1 MMRVLWLSPT
11 PGLLN
16 EREGTGG
23 YGGSGWVGAL
33 QHLFMSANKGDT
45 LGVAFPTTIKSKPI
59 IQDGVHYFPI
69 LRNFKTRIQKLCYYY
84 GGYKSID
91 YNEYVENLHE
101 VINTFQPD
109 IIHLFGLESP
119 FATILGHSEKPVAV
133 HLQGLLGPYDNVFYP
148 QDINS
153 KSFIWPPSVREWIWR
168 NGYRFAKK
176 ELHTLAIKETE
187 LFKRANF
194 FMGRT
199 AFDFQVSQLMSPSS
213 RYFKVN
219 EALRPS
225 FYLNA
230 GKWTH
235 SSRKF
240 IITSTISE
248 TVYKG
253 LDLILKTASL
263 LKRETK
269 MDFEWQVIG
278 IKETSSLIRFFE
290 HFLSI
295 KSSDVYV
302 RYLGVMTAEQITEH
316 NLASSIYV
324 HPSYIDNSPNS
335 ICEAQLLGMPVIA
348 TNVGGVSSL
357 IEHKV
362 TGLLV
367 PANAPYELAYWI
379 KTINEDSYLA
389 TSIGHKA
396 YESAI
401 IRHNKDTIIRDLFTS
416 YQTIIEMS
424 HE

>member
-1 MMRVLWLSPT
+1 MRVLWLSPT

-33 QHLFMSANKGDT
+33 QNLFVSANNGDT
-45 LGVAFPTTIKSKPI
+45 LGVAFPTTVKSKSI
-59 IQDGVHYFPI
+59 IQDGVHYYPI
-69 LRNFKTRIQKLCYYY
+69 LKNTKSWFRKILYYY
-84 GGYKSID
+84 GGFKHFD
-91 YNEYVENLHE
+91 YFEYVEKLQV
-101 VINTFQPD
+101 VIKDFHPD
-109 IIHLFGLESP
+109 VIHLFGLENS
-119 FATILGHSEKPVAV
+119 FATILGQTETPVVV
-133 HLQGLLGPYDNVFYP
+133 HLQGLLGPYDNAFFP
-148 QDINS
+148 QNINS
-153 KSFIWPPSVREWIWR
+153 NSFIWPLSVREWIWR

-176 ELHTLAIKETE
+176 ELHSLAIKEAE
-187 LFKRANF
+187 LFKRTKF

-199 AFDFQVSQLMSPSS
+199 AFDYQVSQFMSPSS

-230 GKWTH
+230 GKWKQSTN
-235 SSRKF
+235 KY

-253 LDLILKTASL
+253 LDLILKTAAL
-263 LKRETK
+263 LKQKT
-269 MDFEWQVIG
+269 MVDFEWQVVG
-278 IKETSSLIRFFE
+278 IKEKSSFVRFFE

-295 KSSDVYV
+295 KSGDVNV
-302 RYLGVMTAEQITEH
+302 KYLGVMTAEQITEH
-316 NLASSIYV
+316 NLASSVYV

-335 ICEAQLLGMPVIA
+335 VCEAQLLGMPVIA

-379 KTINEDSYLA
+379 KTIHDDSYIA
-389 TSIGHKA
+389 TSIGQKA
-396 YESAI
+396 YESANV
-401 IRHNKDTIIRDLFTS
+401 RHDKGAIIRDLLTA
-416 YQTIIEMS
+416 YQS
-424 HE
+424 SLK